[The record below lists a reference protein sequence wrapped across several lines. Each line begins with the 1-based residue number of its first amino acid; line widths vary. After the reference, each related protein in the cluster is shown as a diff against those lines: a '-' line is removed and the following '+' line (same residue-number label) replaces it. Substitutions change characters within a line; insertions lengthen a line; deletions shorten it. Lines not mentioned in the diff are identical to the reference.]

1 MTSSALDAFLAESR
15 ERIDRHLDELLPR
28 ASDSPPLL
36 HEAMRY
42 AVFSGGKRLRPALA
56 FAAARACGG
65 DPARALPV
73 AAAVEL
79 LHTYSL
85 VHDDLP
91 AMDDD
96 SERRG
101 QPTVHVKFGEAIAV
115 LAGDALLT
123 EAFAVLARAGT
134 RPEVAASLALSAG
147 SLGLVG
153 GQVDDLALAP
163 EQASFDALVSIHRRK
178 TAALFEAAVLGGARV
193 CDAGAQQLERL
204 ARFAQAYGLAFQ
216 ASDDL
221 LDRGRKETSLLQV
234 LDAAAVRRYVARHVT
249 TAVDALE
256 TFGAAAR
263 ELRMLAEGI
272 EERLV

>member
-1 MTSSALDAFLAESR
+1 MTSSSLDTFLAESR

-28 ASDSPPLL
+28 ASASPAML

-65 DPARALPV
+65 DPARALPI

-101 QPTVHVKFGEAIAV
+101 QPTVHVKFGEALAV

-134 RPEVAASLALSAG
+134 CPEVAASLARSSG

-153 GQVDDLALAP
+153 GQADDLGLAP

-178 TAALFEAAVLGGARV
+178 TAALFEAAVEGGARV
-193 CDAGAQQLERL
+193 CDASAPALERL

-221 LDRGRKETSLLQV
+221 LDQGRKETSLLQV

-263 ELRMLAEGI
+263 ELRMLAERI

>member
-1 MTSSALDAFLAESR
+1 MSGTPLDALLAASR
-15 ERIDRHLDELLPR
+15 ERIDRHLDELLLR
-28 ASDSPPLL
+28 ADTSPAVL

-96 SERRG
+96 RERRG
-101 QPTVHVKFGEAIAV
+101 QPTVHVKFGEGLAV

-134 RPEVAASLALSAG
+134 RPEVAASLASSAG

-153 GQVDDLALAP
+153 GQVDDLGLRP
-163 EQASFDALVSIHRRK
+163 ELASFDAIVSIHRRK
-178 TAALFEAAVLGGARV
+178 TAALFESAVVGGARV
-193 CDAGAQQLERL
+193 CDASAAQLEL
-204 ARFAQAYGLAFQ
+204 LGRFAQAYGLAFQ
-216 ASDDL
+216 ACDDL
-221 LDRGRKETSLLQV
+221 LDQGRKETSLLQV
-234 LDAAAVRRYVARHVT
+234 LDAAAVRRYVARHVAS
-249 TAVDALE
+249 AVGSLSS
-256 TFGAAAR
+256 FGAAAA

>member
-1 MTSSALDAFLAESR
+1 MTAPALETFLAESR
-15 ERIDRHLDELLPR
+15 REIDRHLDALLPP
-28 ASDSPPLL
+28 ADAGPAIL

-56 FAAARACGG
+56 FASARACGVEA
-65 DPARALPV
+65 ARVLPI

-96 SERRG
+96 AERRG
-101 QPTVHVKFGEAIAV
+101 QPTVHVKFGEALAV

-123 EAFAVLARAGT
+123 EAFAVLAVAGA
-134 RPEVAASLALSAG
+134 RPEVAAALGRGTG

-153 GQVDDLALAP
+153 GQVDDLGLAP
-163 EQASFDALVSIHRRK
+163 ERTSFDAIVSIHRRK
-178 TAALFEAAVLGGARV
+178 TAALFEAAVVGAAHL
-193 CDAGAQQLERL
+193 CDAPAAQRERL
-204 ARFAQAYGLAFQ
+204 RRYAQAYGLAFQ

-221 LDRGRKETSLLQV
+221 LDEGRKETSLLQV
-234 LDAAAVRRYVARHVT
+234 LDAAGVRRYIARHVAS
-249 TAVDALE
+249 AVASLE
-256 TFGAAAR
+256 PFGAAAA
-263 ELRMLAEGI
+263 ELRMLAEALD
-272 EERLV
+272 ERLV

>member
-1 MTSSALDAFLAESR
+1 MTTALDTFLTESR
-15 ERIDRHLDELLPR
+15 REIDRHLDALLPL
-28 ASDSPPLL
+28 ADAAPAIL

-56 FAAARACGG
+56 FATARACGAE
-65 DPARALPV
+65 PARVLPI

-79 LHTYSL
+79 LHSYSL

-96 SERRG
+96 DERRG
-101 QPTVHVKFGEAIAV
+101 LPTVHVKFGEALAV

-123 EAFAVLARAGT
+123 ESFAVLAQAGA
-134 RPEVAASLALSAG
+134 RSEVAAALGRSTG

-153 GQVDDLALAP
+153 GQVDDLGLTP
-163 EQASFDALVSIHRRK
+163 ERTSFDAIVSIHRRK
-178 TAALFEAAVLGGARV
+178 TAALFEAAVVGAAHL
-193 CDAGAQQLERL
+193 CDGPPAQIERL
-204 ARFAQAYGLAFQ
+204 RRYAQAYGLAFQ

-221 LDRGRKETSLLQV
+221 LDEGRKETSLLQV
-234 LDAAAVRRYVARHVT
+234 LDAAAVRRYIARHAA
-249 TAVDALE
+249 TAVASLE
-256 TFGAAAR
+256 TFGSAAAQ
-263 ELRMLAEGI
+263 LRMLAEAL